1 MGPGFGDTQTGH
13 AMHGAAGVQLDV
25 APATADWVAGGV
37 FGGFPSPLWTATGLH
52 AVSSAPSTIHAI
64 NFMDDKAGPAMW
76 VIFLEMGVA
85 LGLLLL
91 IVWWTWPK
99 KRPEDEDKR

>member
-1 MGPGFGDTQTGH
+1 
-13 AMHGAAGVQLDV
+13 
-25 APATADWVAGGV
+25 
-37 FGGFPSPLWTATGLH
+37 
-52 AVSSAPSTIHAI
+52 
-64 NFMDDKAGPAMW
+64 MW

-99 KRPEDEDKR
+99 KRPEDEDKQ